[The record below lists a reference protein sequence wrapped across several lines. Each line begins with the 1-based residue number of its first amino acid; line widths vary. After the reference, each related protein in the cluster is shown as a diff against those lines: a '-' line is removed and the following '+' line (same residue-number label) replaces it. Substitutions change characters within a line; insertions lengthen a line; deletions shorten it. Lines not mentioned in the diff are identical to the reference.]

1 MGCCANCFGDSFLRD
16 QIAQHSST
24 VGKCDHCGCSDVP
37 LVEPIFLRDHLEL
50 LIGIYRQ
57 DDSGDLLV
65 DLLRTDWDLFS
76 GLDNAHAKELLSD
89 IIDDG
94 ETVRKKFC
102 PVDPG
107 DRSSL
112 DRWLGLRE
120 ELKHRNRFF
129 PNTPIDL
136 DRLEQ
141 LVGYLHIDSAS
152 IPDIL
157 YRARIRDG
165 MHPHTPASMGKPPQ
179 DIATHGRANPA
190 GIPYLYLAS
199 DADTAI
205 SEIRP
210 HTGEVVCVAEFHVH
224 GDPRIVDLCHP
235 KKTVSPFS
243 IGDEGQI
250 SMLRRDIA
258 FLCELGKELSR
269 PVLPRAAHLEYLPS
283 QYLCEFIKGRGFN
296 GVKYGSS
303 VGDGFNIALFDDT
316 FVNVGAISEYYVSR
330 VKVEYGVGR

>member
-1 MGCCANCFGDSFLRD
+1 MGCCANCFGDSFIRD
-16 QIAQHSST
+16 QIAQHCRSI
-24 VGKCDHCGCSDVP
+24 GKCDFCGSCDEP
-37 LVEPIFLRDHLEL
+37 LVDPISLRDHLEL
-50 LIGIYRQ
+50 LFGVYRQ

-65 DLLRTDWDLFS
+65 DLLKSDWGLFAT
-76 GLDNAHAKELLSD
+76 LDNAHAKELLSE
-89 IIDDG
+89 IFDDG
-94 ETVRKKFC
+94 ETVRKRFC

-112 DRWLGLRE
+112 DHWLGLRE

-129 PNTPIDL
+129 PNTLIDL
-136 DRLEQ
+136 GRLEQ
-141 LVGYLHIDSAS
+141 LVGYLYIDSAS
-152 IPDIL
+152 IPNLL
-157 YRARIRDG
+157 YRARIREG
-165 MHPHTPASMGKPPQ
+165 LQPHTPAAMGKPPRELS
-179 DIATHGRANPA
+179 THGRANPA

-210 HTGEVVCVAEFHVH
+210 HTGEAVCVAEFHVH
-224 GDPRIVDLCHP
+224 GDPRIVDLCNP
-235 KKTVSPFS
+235 KRTISPFS
-243 IGDEGQI
+243 IGDESQI
-250 SMLRRDIA
+250 SMLRRDIG

-269 PVLPRAAHLEYLPS
+269 PVLPKSAHLEYLPS

-316 FVNVGAISEYYVSR
+316 FVNVGVISEYCVSR
-330 VKVEYGVGR
+330 VNVEYGITS